1 MDEKAVRKLIK
12 QQAKAKSDEIIAAIK
27 GYKIEADQAAKLT
40 LARNHMNYLKYM
52 IFQTEAELYV
62 RIKPYYRYVERVTTM
77 PGMNEL
83 NATIVLAETGIDMD
97 VFDNFGHLY
106 SWCGL
111 TPRAQRICWQEA
123 FHKTHESRRLS

>member
-1 MDEKAVRKLIK
+1 MALHACVHAVRPICL
-12 QQAKAKSDEIIAAIK
+12 
-27 GYKIEADQAAKLT
+27 KIPSNLLHMELT
-40 LARNHMNYLKYM
+40 RTQVHKYM

-62 RIKPYYRYVERVTTM
+62 RIKPYYRYVERVATM

-123 FHKTHESRRLS
+123 FHKNHESRRLS